1 MGFRGQGSR
10 FRVEWLGFG
19 QRIKGLGLRND
30 RRLALALAGALVAHH
45 LVQGVGV
52 AVSEFGLYMKIKVL
66 GRIAGFGTGLRG

>member
-1 MGFRGQGSR
+1 MGFRD
-10 FRVEWLGFG
+10 
-19 QRIKGLGLRND
+19 D
-30 RRLALALAGALVAHH
+30 RRLAVALASALVAHY